1 MEYFLLLLIPIL
13 IVTWFSFT
21 SKKDSAEGAGD
32 SHRTPPQDGEAPF
45 GPGNNPPWEQK
56 DVLIQPV
63 DYRKLLPEMLNMS
76 DVVHDGDWTYGN
88 YQGGRYAFW
97 SDKVGRRLEIQFNNI
112 CTCALEDL
120 CKVMEIENR
129 MNDKEFWTT
138 FHDLNYYAQN
148 GEQVEVSLRHSF
160 VMYQM
165 SLQQVADTLKS
176 VLPHAFIV
184 RDTFNGLFKQIKE
197 ANPDFEEHHQ
207 KELFSA
213 NVDFIRNRARMEL
226 PFTGPEQEPETTP
239 ESLWRMSD
247 VIARSLTGV
256 QGCLNSMTIIVDGKA
271 ETITDLQQILQ
282 FNIRDYV
289 VEHFDGK
296 NLNSIIFRLDF
307 EHQDLLIHMR
317 KAKGCTDKTLFYD
330 ISSLRSSCG
339 EDGGGVGSTNMS
351 EIRLAD
357 TNEDYWEAK
366 YMVDDAVD
374 KWNSGRHN
382 ELTDEQRMVVDCVKP
397 QYRTDLY
404 WAHKYYN
411 KKCYMQSLF
420 YFNRVFGMVQNQML
434 STDTD
439 LNDLYG
445 RIAFSMAL
453 IYMQLSMFEQ
463 AFYYLH
469 IARGEGYGPVELGYC
484 LQALNSPQAM
494 DYVRDM
500 HRDLAADLQKE
511 ENAGDEGL
519 LSIYLQANRL
529 LIFSLI
535 NKGSLF
541 EAKSLLQDMKAQD
554 FDAEFAEEM
563 LADVEKRIAEQ
574 KTE

>member
-1 MEYFLLLLIPIL
+1 MLLIPVL

-63 DYRKLLPEMLNMS
+63 EYRKLLPEMLNMS
-76 DVVHDGDWTYGN
+76 DVVHDGEWTFGT
-88 YQGGRYAFW
+88 YQGGLYAFW
-97 SDKVGRRLEIQFNNI
+97 SDENGRRLEIQFNNI

-120 CKVMEIENR
+120 YKVLEIENR

-138 FHDLNYYAQN
+138 FHNVNYSAQN
-148 GEQVEVSLRHSF
+148 GEQVEISLRHTF

-184 RDTFNGLFKQIKE
+184 RDTFDGLFKQINE

-289 VEHFDGK
+289 IEHFDGK

-317 KAKGCTDKTLFYD
+317 KAPGCTDKTLFYD

-339 EDGGGVGSTNMS
+339 EDGGGACATCMS

-366 YMVDDAVD
+366 YMVDDAMD
-374 KWNSGRHN
+374 KWNSGRHS
-382 ELTDEQRMVVDCVKP
+382 ELTDEQRMVVTCVHP
-397 QYRTDLY
+397 TCRTDLY
-404 WAHKYYN
+404 WAKKYFN
-411 KKCYMQSLF
+411 KKCYTQSLF
-420 YFNRVFGMVQNQML
+420 YFYRVFEHLQKQL
-434 STDTD
+434 PTTDAG
-439 LNDLYG
+439 LQDLYG
-445 RIAFSMAL
+445 IVAL
-453 IYMQLSMFEQ
+453 AMGNVYMNLALYEQ
-463 AFYYLH
+463 AYYYLQ
-469 IARGEGYGPVELGYC
+469 IARAEGYGGLEMGYC
-484 LQALNSPQAM
+484 MLNLNSPGTLE
-494 DYVRDM
+494 YVRDM
-500 HRDLAADLQKE
+500 LQSITNELQQDDK
-511 ENAGDEGL
+511 AGDESL
-519 LSIYLQANRL
+519 LNLHLHTNRL
-529 LIFSLI
+529 LVISLI
-535 NKGSLF
+535 NRDKLF
-541 EAKSLLQDMKAQD
+541 EAKSILLDMKAQELD
-554 FDAEFAEEM
+554 TEF
-563 LADVEKRIAEQ
+563 VEKILAEVEEKIAERKQ
-574 KTE
+574 